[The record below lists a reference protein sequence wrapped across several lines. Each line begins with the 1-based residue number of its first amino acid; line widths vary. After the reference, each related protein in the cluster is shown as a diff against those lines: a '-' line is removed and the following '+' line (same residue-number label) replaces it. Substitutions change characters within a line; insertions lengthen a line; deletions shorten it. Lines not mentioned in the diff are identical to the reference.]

1 MKLTIHGYSTA
12 LFATWY
18 FIEELGLLLD
28 AGDGLTSNLLGKTGK
43 IKHVFISH
51 ADRDH
56 LGGLL
61 QYNQLFSHR
70 RPHIYYPK
78 DANSFRFLEDF
89 TGRFDPH
96 TSGTIWTPLEDEQM
110 IDIKTNYK
118 VQGFEN
124 KHIDVPGQLKSL
136 SYKVI
141 ETKNKLK
148 PEFAKLSSHD
158 IVALKK
164 EKGDGYINEQL
175 QKNVLIYSADTPVFD
190 YSKFD
195 NCDVLIHEA
204 TFLKKDELEKGN
216 DRNKHSSLEDVME
229 MVANISVGQLILGHF
244 SSRYD
249 SSEIDKSIKKLIAH
263 YNIKIPVF
271 RIPIGEVS
279 RDILNGNP
287 LN

>member
-18 FIEELGLLLD
+18 FIEELGLLFD
-28 AGDGLTSNLLGKTGK
+28 AGDGLTANLLGKTGK
-43 IKHVFISH
+43 IKNIFISH

-70 RPHIYYPK
+70 RPLIHYPK
-78 DANSFRFLEDF
+78 DANSFKYLEEF
-89 TGRFDPH
+89 TGKFDPH
-96 TSGTIWTPLEDEQM
+96 TSGTLWKPLKEGDI
-110 IDIKTNYK
+110 IDLKTNYT
-118 VQGFEN
+118 VQSFEN
-124 KHIDVPGQLKSL
+124 RHIDISGQLKSL

-148 PEFAKLSSHD
+148 PEFSDLSSRE

-164 EKGDGYINEQL
+164 EKGDDFINVQ
-175 QKNVLIYSADTPVFD
+175 QHKNILIYSGDTPVFD

-195 NCDVLIHEA
+195 NCEILIHEA
-204 TFLKKDELEKGN
+204 TFLRKEELSKGN
-216 DRNKHSSLEDVME
+216 DKNKHSSLEEVME
-229 MVANISVGQLILGHF
+229 MAANIAVDKLILGHF

-249 SSEIDKSIKKLIAH
+249 MEVVDSEIKKLVKH
-263 YNIKIPVF
+263 FNIKIPVF
-271 RIPIGEVS
+271 RIPIGKVE
-279 RDILNGNP
+279 RDILAGKP

>member
-1 MKLTIHGYSTA
+1 MKLKIHGYSTA

-18 FIEELGLLLD
+18 FIEELGLLFD

-70 RPHIYYPK
+70 RPSIYYPK
-78 DANSFRFLEDF
+78 DANSFRFLEEF
-89 TGRFDPH
+89 TERFDPH
-96 TSGTIWTPLEDEQM
+96 TSGTIWQPLDDGS
-110 IDIKTNYK
+110 IVDIKTNYK
-118 VQGFEN
+118 VMSFEN
-124 KHIDVPGQLKSL
+124 RHIDMPGQLKSL

-148 PEFAKLSSHD
+148 PEFSNLSSQEL
-158 IVALKK
+158 VALKK
-164 EKGDGYINEQL
+164 EKGDNYINEQ
-175 QKNVLIYSADTPVFD
+175 QCKSILIYSGDTPVFD

-195 NCDVLIHEA
+195 NCEILIHEA
-204 TFLKKDELEKGN
+204 TFLKKEELEKGN
-216 DRNKHSSLEDVME
+216 DKNKHSSLEEVME
-229 MVANISVGQLILGHF
+229 MVANISIERLILGHF

-249 SSEIDKSIKKLIAH
+249 MDVIDAAIKKLIKY
-263 YNIKIPVF
+263 YNIKIPVY
-271 RIPIGEVS
+271 RMPIGKAE
-279 RDILNGNP
+279 RDILKGKP